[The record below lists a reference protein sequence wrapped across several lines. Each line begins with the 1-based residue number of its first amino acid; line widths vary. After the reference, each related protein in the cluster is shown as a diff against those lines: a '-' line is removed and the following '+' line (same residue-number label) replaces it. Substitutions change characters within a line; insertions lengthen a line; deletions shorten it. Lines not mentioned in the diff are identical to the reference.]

1 VHDLININMNDDT
14 NNIKEDQQKNSCQD
28 DVPNEN
34 STIAVLGNIK
44 IFDPDTKEIFVNIR
58 L

>member
-1 VHDLININMNDDT
+1 MNN
-14 NNIKEDQQKNSCQD
+14 NNIDTTEANQQKTSCQD

-44 IFDPDTKEIFVNIR
+44 IFDPDTKEVFVNIR